1 MSKKVLIVLDP
12 GHYPKYNKGVV
23 GGYYEGDKMYTLTE
37 YEKTA
42 LEAYGFKVII
52 TRAKAK
58 DMDLYARGQVAVK
71 NGKGYDHVVFISNH
85 SNAVASGSANGT
97 EVFRSLYLPESEK
110 LAVKL
115 MTAVESVMDA
125 STDLTTNSYRGVKT
139 RQGNNGD
146 YYGVIR
152 GAVSGAKSIAQAKKG
167 VVDFAFI
174 VEHGFHTNVKE
185 CAFLNDDANLKKLA
199 EAKAKVLAEYFGLTK
214 STATTNYEL
223 YRVRKSWANAKS
235 QIGAYSNLSNAK
247 RMADNNPGYSVYD
260 ESGKAVY
267 PTAKKTYNGTFPA
280 LSAKG
285 YLAKGDEG
293 TAVGN
298 LQRFLNWY
306 GNYGLA
312 VDNDFGPKTDE
323 AVRKFQ
329 KAEGLTVDG
338 LFGKKSLAKAKVVK
352 R

>member
-1 MSKKVLIVLDP
+1 MAKKILIVLDP

-52 TRAKAK
+52 TRKRAN

-71 NGKGYDHVVFISNH
+71 NGKGYDSVVFISNH
-85 SNAVASGSANGT
+85 SNASDNSSANGS
-97 EVFRSLYLPESEK
+97 EVFGSLYLPDSEK

-115 MTAVESVMDA
+115 LTAVESTMDA
-125 STDLTTNSYRGVKT
+125 VTGLTSNSYRGVKT

-152 GAVSGAKSIAQAKKG
+152 GAVSGATSTAKAKKG

-174 VEHGFHTNVKE
+174 IEHGFHTNKKE
-185 CAFLNDDANLKKLA
+185 CSFLADDANLKKLA
-199 EAKAKVLAEYFGLTK
+199 EAKAKVLAEYFGMVSVTK
-214 STATTNYEL
+214 TEGDDEV
-223 YRVRKSWANAKS
+223 YRVRKSWAKESTQLGAYKSLTNAK
-235 QIGAYSNLSNAK
+235 K
-247 RMADNNPGYSVYD
+247 KADENPGYYVFND
-260 ESGKAVY
+260 EGKKVY
-267 PTAKKTYNGTFPA
+267 PTKSTYKGTFPT
-280 LSAKG
+280 LPSRG
-285 YLAKGDEG
+285 YLKTGGEG
-293 TAVGN
+293 TAVKN
-298 LQRFLNWY
+298 LQKFLNWY
-306 GNYGLA
+306 GNYGLKVDGAYGAKTKDA
-312 VDNDFGPKTDE
+312 VE
-323 AVRKFQ
+323 KFQ

-338 LFGKKSLAKAKVVK
+338 CFGKKSLAKAKVVK